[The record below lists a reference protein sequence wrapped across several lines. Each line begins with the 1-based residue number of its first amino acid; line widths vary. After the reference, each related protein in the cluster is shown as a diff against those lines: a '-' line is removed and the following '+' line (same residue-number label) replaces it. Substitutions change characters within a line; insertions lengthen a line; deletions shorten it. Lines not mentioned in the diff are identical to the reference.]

1 VPAQRTDDTIAAR
14 GSADWEKQMANSEV
28 VIVGAGAA
36 GLAAAAELGRVGVSS
51 VVLERGEGIGVSW
64 RGRYD
69 RLRLNTCRW
78 TSTLPGA
85 RYPRG
90 TGLFPSRDEMV
101 RYLEEYARRN
111 GVDVRLGARVESID
125 RRDGSWSLRTTGG
138 EHEARQVVVA
148 TGHQHT
154 PRIPRWPGRDAYE
167 GRLLHAAE
175 YRRPAEFQGVDVLV
189 VGPGCSGMEIA
200 HDIATG
206 GGGRVWISV
215 RTQPNIMLR
224 QSGGLPGDLPAR
236 ALLRVPVR
244 IADRQARLV
253 QRLTVGDL
261 SRWGLVA
268 PEEGLFSRHRRE
280 AKAPAIV
287 DKEVI
292 EAIKGGRIE
301 VVAAVAS
308 LEKSAV
314 GLTDGTRLEPGA
326 VIAATGYG
334 SGLEAMVGHL
344 GVLDEHGFPRIHGG
358 PAAVPGLRFIGYR
371 PAPGQIGDM
380 GREARRAARAIRSEL
395 ASAGVA
401 A

>member
-1 VPAQRTDDTIAAR
+1 MYESD
-14 GSADWEKQMANSEV
+14 V

-36 GLAAAAELGRVGVSS
+36 GLAAAVELRRFGVPA
-51 VVLERGEGIGVSW
+51 VVLERGDGIGASW

-78 TSTLPGA
+78 TSTLPGF

-101 RYLEEYARRN
+101 GYLEEYARRN
-111 GVDVRLGARVESID
+111 ELDIRLGSRVESIEHSE
-125 RRDGSWSLRTTGG
+125 GGWLLRTAAG
-138 EHEARQVVVA
+138 EHEARHVVVA

-154 PRIPRWPGRDAYE
+154 PQIPQWPGRDAYC
-167 GRLLHAAE
+167 GRVLHAAA
-175 YRRPAEFQGVDVLV
+175 YRNPDEFRDADILV

-200 HDIATG
+200 YDLAEG
-206 GGGRVWISV
+206 GAGRVWIAV

-236 ALLRVPVR
+236 ALLRVPAR
-244 IADRQARLV
+244 IADRQAGLV
-253 QRLTVGDL
+253 RRLTIGDL
-261 SRWGLVA
+261 SRWGLVP
-268 PEEGLFSRHRRE
+268 PEEGIFSRHHRE

-292 EAIKGGRIE
+292 EAIKRSRIE

-308 LEKSAV
+308 LDQTGV
-314 GLTDGTRLEPGA
+314 QLTDGSRLAPGA
-326 VIAATGYG
+326 IIASTGYG
-334 SGLEAMVGHL
+334 SGLEPIVGHL
-344 GVLDEHGFPRIHGG
+344 GVLDERGFPRVHGG
-358 PAAVPGLRFIGYR
+358 PAAAPGLRFIGYK

-380 GREARRAARAIRSEL
+380 GREARRAAGEIKSEL
-395 ASAGVA
+395 SARVPTAVA
-401 A
+401 